1 MKKYKTMK
9 MRRIHNTGLAI
20 ALIMG
25 IGSCEKW
32 IDPGINIDPDA
43 PLQTSPDVMLPGV
56 EASLAY
62 YIGGFDVAATPAIW
76 MQQIQGQDR
85 QASAINSYTYRA
97 SDPNNLWGSMYAG
110 VMMDLDLMIRTC
122 DAPETMS
129 PHLGGISKVLMALA
143 LGNMTDLW
151 DSIPYSEAFQGATD
165 NPIYTPKKDS
175 QQEIYAEIMSLLSE
189 AITDLQDDATTPTY
203 SVGADYIY
211 GGEVNNWIRAAYH
224 LRGRYE
230 MHLQKVKT
238 VDYNLV
244 LADLFNGF
252 SGINDD
258 MEVYFDVS
266 PAGYNPLYQ
275 FIDQREGYVGD
286 NPRFTNLFESRIWAN
301 SRDPRMGY
309 YAWDETGYWTR
320 QYAPV
325 DFAQYT
331 EALFLIAEAFY
342 MSEDELAARE
352 VLKDAIEA
360 SLTKYGV
367 SLSSA
372 TSWLNAIKADIDTKT
387 GPNLLEFIMD
397 EKYKHMFCQLES
409 WTDWRRTGYPQLTPT
424 LGTEIPRRYPYPQ
437 SERDYNE
444 ANTPIVQ
451 IFSRVWWDAE

>member
-1 MKKYKTMK
+1 MK
-9 MRRIHNTGLAI
+9 MRRIQYIGPAV

-25 IGSCEKW
+25 FASCEKW
-32 IDPGINIDPDA
+32 IDPEINIDPDA

-85 QASAINSYTYRA
+85 QASAINSYTFRA

-122 DAPETMS
+122 DAPETRS

-143 LGNMTDLW
+143 LGHMTDLW
-151 DSIPYSEAFQGATD
+151 DSIPYSEAFKGATES
-165 NPIYTPKKDS
+165 PIYTPKMDS
-175 QQEIYAEIMSLLSE
+175 QQEIYGQISRLLTE
-189 AITDLQDDATTPTY
+189 ALSDLQND
-203 SVGADYIY
+203 SVPMYPVNADYIY
-211 GGEVNNWIRAAYH
+211 GGEANNWIRAAYH

-230 MHLQKVKT
+230 MHLQKVKA

-244 LADLFNGF
+244 LSDLFNGF

-258 MEVYFDVS
+258 MELYFDVS
-266 PAGYNPLYQ
+266 PAGWNPLYQ
-275 FIDQREGYVGD
+275 FIIQRSGYVGD
-286 NPRFTNLFESRIWAN
+286 NPYYVNLFQRRDYAN
-301 SRDPRMGY
+301 SRDPRDGF

-342 MSEDELAARE
+342 MSGDDLAARE

-372 TSWLNAIKADIDTKT
+372 TSWLNAIKADIDTRT
-387 GPNLLEFIMD
+387 GSDLLGFIMV

-444 ANTPIVQ
+444 ANTPVVQ
-451 IFSRVWWDAE
+451 IFSRVWWDVE